1 MSVQN
6 TTSPAAIPSPPA
18 AIAPVPSEDIVARKV
33 ADFIVNTGIGFSVG
47 VVSSVL
53 LFRRKST
60 CRSGGKAW
68 LTWYLMESSS
78 L

>member
-33 ADFIVNTGIGFSVG
+33 SRPESCEVDLKLIAQCPFFQFDTC
-47 VVSSVL
+47 VSILVL
-53 LFRRKST
+53 AAEQRLE
-60 CRSGGKAW
+60 C
-68 LTWYLMESSS
+68 
-78 L
+78 